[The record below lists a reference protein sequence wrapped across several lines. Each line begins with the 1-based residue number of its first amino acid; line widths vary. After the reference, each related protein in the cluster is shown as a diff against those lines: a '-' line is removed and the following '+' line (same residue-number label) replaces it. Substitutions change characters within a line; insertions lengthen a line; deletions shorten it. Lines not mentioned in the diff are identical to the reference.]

1 MSDQLTMPAYY
12 VVIVREITENGE
24 KKMKAYYE
32 SGPYHSLAK
41 AIEAKPNYTERASI
55 AQVDMPLTLLF

>member
-41 AIEAKPNYTERASI
+41 AIEAKPNYTERAAI